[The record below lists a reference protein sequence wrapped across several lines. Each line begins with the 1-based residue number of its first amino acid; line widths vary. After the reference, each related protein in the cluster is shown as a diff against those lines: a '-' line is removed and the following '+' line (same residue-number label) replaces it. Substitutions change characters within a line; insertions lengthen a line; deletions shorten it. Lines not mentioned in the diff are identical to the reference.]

1 MGYKEEADAY
11 MNFITERFV
20 KSRNPDGS
28 LPIMF
33 TIRGDTDI
41 PEKELLHLDG
51 YRGSRPVRVGNGAA
65 DHHQFD
71 IYGELMASRRLPAYE
86 AGEQTLMFSR
96 TASIFTARGPPSAG
110 TSGALSGRCLVRR
123 TSCDSWIPLIH
134 RRLRLDPR

>member
-11 MNFITERFV
+11 MDFISERFV

-41 PEKELLHLDG
+41 PESELLHLEG

-65 DHHQFD
+65 SHHQFD
-71 IYGELMASRRLPAYE
+71 IYGELMDGIYLYNKYGKPISWDQWCSVREMLGKLITYARL
-86 AGEQTLMFSR
+86 S
-96 TASIFTARGPPSAG
+96 
-110 TSGALSGRCLVRR
+110 
-123 TSCDSWIPLIH
+123 H
-134 RRLRLDPR
+134 RN